1 MDIRFLCVNKDSW
14 RYPTK
19 HEFKQAL
26 GDIDARVLKHEFFLN
41 MEPVPYFIVTFNHN
55 DADYA
60 DWCQNERVIVSRLWK
75 YSVHKIEH
83 FKTALL

>member
-1 MDIRFLCVNKDSW
+1 MDIHFICLNKDSW

-19 HEFKQAL
+19 REFQHAL
-26 GDIDARVLKHEFFLN
+26 GDIDVTVVKRELFLN
-41 MEPVPYFIVTFNHN
+41 LAPVPYFEVFFNHM
-55 DADYA
+55 DDDYL
-60 DWCQNERVIVSRLWK
+60 DWCHHERIIVSRLWK